1 MLGKLSGSL
10 NDAITQGLVT
20 EATTLEDF
28 EEITNSQLAVVALS
42 ATTCRKCL
50 AVSGKFASIAKTYGK
65 DQNGVVFASVHL
77 DKVREV
83 SKSTGITKTPTY
95 LVYMDGVK
103 VDEYVGSDPV
113 HVVSSKI
120 KDMVKSWTE
129 KGSLTLSRSED
140 SEDGEM
146 DNGKNVD
153 SVIASYSPQQGG
165 SDSVKASDSEM
176 PTEDDMCGEDGCEIV
191 WD

>member
-1 MLGKLSGSL
+1 
-10 NDAITQGLVT
+10 
-20 EATTLEDF
+20 
-28 EEITNSQLAVVALS
+28 
-42 ATTCRKCL
+42 
-50 AVSGKFASIAKTYGK
+50 
-65 DQNGVVFASVHL
+65 
-77 DKVREV
+77 
-83 SKSTGITKTPTY
+83 
-95 LVYMDGVK
+95 MDGVK

-140 SEDGEM
+140 SEDSEIE
-146 DNGKNVD
+146 NGKNVD

-165 SDSVKASDSEM
+165 SDSVKSSDSVM